1 MIWGCLR
8 GKAAV
13 DEMLNISF
21 RKHPVVATVLNDHLQ
36 HSAIMRDEFDRNMKK
51 MTDNITKI
59 SRDVELAK
67 STVDRALQKA
77 GKG

>member
-8 GKAAV
+8 GKSAV

-21 RKHPVVATVLNDHLQ
+21 RKHPVVVTVLNDHLQ
-36 HSAIMRDEFDRNMKK
+36 HSTIMRDNFDRNMKK
-51 MTDNITKI
+51 MTNNITKI
-59 SRDVELAK
+59 SRDVNWPRAPPAELCK
-67 STVDRALQKA
+67 KA

>member
-8 GKAAV
+8 SKAAA
-13 DEMLNISF
+13 DEMLNILF

-36 HSAIMRDEFDRNMKK
+36 HSAIMRDEFDRNMKR
-51 MTDNITKI
+51 MTESIVKI
-59 SRDVELAK
+59 SKDVKLAK
-67 STVDRALQKA
+67 STADRALQKA

>member
-8 GKAAV
+8 GKAAA
-13 DEMLNISF
+13 DEMLNILF

-36 HSAIMRDEFDRNMKK
+36 QSAIMRDEFDRNMKRMNNSLLK
-51 MTDNITKI
+51 LSK
-59 SRDVELAK
+59 DVEQAK
-67 STVDRALQKA
+67 STADRALQKA